1 MAADEQGR
9 LTEMLFGAHLGHAV
23 AVIAEIGVAD
33 LIGEGRLR
41 PVSELASE
49 MSCHPR
55 ALYRVMRFLA
65 SHGVFVEH
73 GDGEFGHTALSRALR
88 SDVSDSMRPLAIM
101 VHRLFRGLPEF
112 DHSLRTETSALAKA
126 LGAPIFQY
134 LAEHPDEAAIFD
146 AGMPSMHGNETD
158 PMLDAYDFSGIGVLA
173 DIGGGGGTL
182 IAAALQRHPDM
193 AGILFDLDHVIE
205 RARSN
210 LQQAGVEHRCQL
222 VAGSFFESVPE
233 GADAY
238 LMRHIIHDW
247 SDEESV
253 KILQNCHERVSDNG
267 RVLIVEAIV
276 PEGNDPSPAKE
287 MDMAMLLYPGGM
299 ERTETEYQALLNSA
313 GFELAGVTPTTSM
326 VSVLEGR
333 PAS

>member
-1 MAADEQGR
+1 
-9 LTEMLFGAHLGHAV
+9 
-23 AVIAEIGVAD
+23 
-33 LIGEGRLR
+33 
-41 PVSELASE
+41 
-49 MSCHPR
+49 
-55 ALYRVMRFLA
+55 
-65 SHGVFVEH
+65 
-73 GDGEFGHTALSRALR
+73 
-88 SDVSDSMRPLAIM
+88 
-101 VHRLFRGLPEF
+101 
-112 DHSLRTETSALAKA
+112 
-126 LGAPIFQY
+126 
-134 LAEHPDEAAIFD
+134 
-146 AGMPSMHGNETD
+146 
-158 PMLDAYDFSGIGVLA
+158 
-173 DIGGGGGTL
+173 L

-253 KILQNCHERVSDNG
+253 KILHNCRERVSDNG

-299 ERTETEYQALLNSA
+299 ERTETEYQTLLHSA

-333 PAS
+333 PAA